1 MKQVT
6 MQTVQDPQSGSAA
19 ARLAEIQQQM
29 FELCVP
35 KSGAPYGE
43 FYKVSTERGFTCIT
57 LPTGK
62 N

>member
-6 MQTVQDPQSGSAA
+6 MQTVQNTQSGTAA
-19 ARLAEIQQQM
+19 TRLAEIQQQI
-29 FELCVP
+29 FDLCVP
-35 KSGAPYGE
+35 KSGAQYDE
-43 FYKVSTERGFTCIT
+43 FYKVTTERGFTCIT